1 MPDLPYS
8 IELHDSRIS
17 EIERNGNLAIIRFS
31 HAYVHRDGKGYSQKL
46 EISIDSAS
54 AETNSALFPEKVSD
68 GKLKTKLGP
77 YHNLLN
83 LPLDTDGKVE
93 MSIELISGE
102 IIQIKGEGIRVL
114 FLSEPVFLEDVS

>member
-1 MPDLPYS
+1 MPHLPYS

-17 EIERNGNLAIIRFS
+17 EIERINNSAIIRFS
-31 HAYVHRDGKGYSQKL
+31 NAYIHRDGKGYSQKL

-54 AETNSALFPEKVSD
+54 IETNSALLPEKISD

-83 LPLDTDGKVE
+83 LPLDTNGKVE
-93 MSIELISGE
+93 MNIELISGKN
-102 IIQIKGEGIRVL
+102 IQIKGEGIRVL
-114 FLSEPVFLEDVS
+114 FLSEPVFLENVS